1 MAESGR
7 EIWGEVQRNL
17 TTNKRMFQDE
27 ILLERIISEKSVTYS
42 FEFKGHH
49 IHLSHYHHF
58 DRHDGFHRFE
68 CLINGTLHEFGQVDF
83 LGKFGVWPEIE
94 IEGKIY
100 GFSLIWPDA
109 EGMYIIRFGVLDN

>member
-1 MAESGR
+1 MNTQ
-7 EIWGEVQRNL
+7 IL
-17 TTNKRMFQDE
+17 QDE
-27 ILLERIISEKSVTYS
+27 ILLERNILEKTVTYS
-42 FEFKGHH
+42 FEFMR
-49 IHLSHYHHF
+49 HHF
-58 DRHDGFHRFE
+58 HLTHNHHFERHDGFHRFE
-68 CLINGTLHEFGQVDF
+68 CLFNGTLHEFGQVDF

>member
-7 EIWGEVQRNL
+7 EIRDQIQPNL
-17 TTNKRMFQDE
+17 TMNTRMLQDE
-27 ILLERIISEKSVTYS
+27 ILLERNISEKTVTYS

-49 IHLSHYHHF
+49 FQLSHHHYF

-68 CLINGTLHEFGQVDF
+68 CLFNGTLHEFGQVDF

-100 GFSLIWPDA
+100 GFSMMWLDA
-109 EGMYIIRFGVLDN
+109 EGTLIIRFGVLDN